1 VVRPTWTEQHCY
13 EVVDRP
19 YPALHGTLG
28 EDLGEGSWAS
38 IRCGGAAFRV
48 RAVAGRAPVGF
59 SGAIGAAA
67 LLSFRCFWFSSAA
80 LAITVAATGRSLVCC
95 RSCSICGG
103 DEKSHF
109 DQQVLA
115 LLGGIPPPALLQ
127 QARYLVFPAE
137 QSNSQRVS
145 GPHGSE
151 YSTVLADREG
161 HCYYG

>member
-1 VVRPTWTEQHCY
+1 M
-13 EVVDRP
+13 DRP
-19 YPALHGTLG
+19 HPALHGTLR

-38 IRCGGAAFRV
+38 IRCGGAAVRV

-59 SGAIGAAA
+59 SGAVGAAA
-67 LLSFRCFWFSSAA
+67 LLRFRCFWFSSAA
-80 LAITVAATGRSLVCC
+80 FGITVAVAVAATGRSLVCC
-95 RSCSICGG
+95 RSRSICGG

-137 QSNSQRVS
+137 QRNSQRVS

-151 YSTVLADREG
+151 NSTVLADREG
-161 HCYYG
+161 HNYYG